1 MSSQNPSC
9 GPCPGPALLAR
20 GFFQSTVSALGLQSL
35 EGFSE
40 MPELGQGEE
49 EMQIRPVHSSPGTFL
64 ELEGTLHLG
73 A

>member
-1 MSSQNPSC
+1 MALALGLPSLREDFSR
-9 GPCPGPALLAR
+9 AL
-20 GFFQSTVSALGLQSL
+20 TVSALGLQSL